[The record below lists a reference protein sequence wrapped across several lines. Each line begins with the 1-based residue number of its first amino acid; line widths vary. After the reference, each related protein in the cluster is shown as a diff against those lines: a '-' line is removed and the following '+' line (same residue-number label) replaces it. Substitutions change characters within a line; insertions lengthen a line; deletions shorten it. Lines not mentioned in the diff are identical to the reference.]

1 MRRQVRFEVGDEG
14 LEEKGWMVD
23 CSEMCIMGCI
33 SFGKHIGVT
42 STHSAPSTS
51 KAGERETDVWLRSGM
66 KDWKKENW

>member
-1 MRRQVRFEVGDEG
+1 M
-14 LEEKGWMVD
+14 LD
-23 CSEMCIMGCI
+23 CGQMCIMGCISCI